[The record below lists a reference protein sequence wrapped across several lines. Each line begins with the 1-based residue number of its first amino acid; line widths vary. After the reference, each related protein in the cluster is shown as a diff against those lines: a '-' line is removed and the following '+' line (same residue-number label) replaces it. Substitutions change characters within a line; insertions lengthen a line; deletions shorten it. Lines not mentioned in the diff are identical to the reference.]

1 LTPLPGVDTM
11 TTPPPTLETSMI
23 GQTLSH
29 YRVTAKLGSGGMTG
43 FKDAD
48 WARRDPDLAL
58 LHDDPDF
65 QRMYPPSA

>member
-1 LTPLPGVDTM
+1 
-11 TTPPPTLETSMI
+11 MI